1 VQVEALLKL
10 RPARDPYWRAW
21 LERTLAEC
29 HLDAGNIGSAQMLLS
44 NALAVFRE
52 FGDVR
57 REATILMIQGQAAM
71 QAGDI
76 DKALSGFA
84 SSLERYRTLGYA
96 AARERILHELRA
108 WKHRYG
114 VSEPVRQR
122 IADLIAAEPEK
133 RYVGRFIRSYLSL
146 LQFASILA
154 LPLALLLL
162 AVVAPTTNVI
172 SLVGG
177 VLSATTFYDPLRIVI
192 VIASLAVCYLGIY
205 AALALVV
212 IYLLPINRIEREQ
225 PDVIITRPGEIA
237 RYNSMGDLALEL
249 PWAEVGRWLALDR
262 CIWDRPMALYSRTFL
277 EDTSGR
283 DLMIDGITGW
293 YGDVQTDI
301 GHRLEVAGSAVQR
314 KDLGYQLLKSKSG
327 AAVVTG
333 MALLLLVTMF
343 ENRWIQ
349 VPIWFPA
356 GLYALISFLALSG
369 ALILGPLAYWIANRP
384 LKLQRA
390 LLLNENW
397 PNLLIVIGALPVLLY
412 IVSAGRALSID
423 ALNYSTFVWGV
434 YVLSEA
440 LVARFMSTLRGLR
453 LPLVVLATLLALLV
467 VARPAYAAYR
477 WQVGYTAKGQI
488 SDAIAVGSAPTSTS
502 ETSCSTGAADALAL
516 GNDPFSTYMIQ
527 GDCAAVGGDW
537 KESSGY
543 YQQAADSASPGSGEQ
558 ALALYNFWNATRRF
572 DRSQS
577 AAALKQLNQ
586 LCATSPRAR
595 PICIQIV
602 DQVNSSMR

>member
-1 VQVEALLKL
+1 
-10 RPARDPYWRAW
+10 
-21 LERTLAEC
+21 
-29 HLDAGNIGSAQMLLS
+29 
-44 NALAVFRE
+44 
-52 FGDVR
+52 
-57 REATILMIQGQAAM
+57 
-71 QAGDI
+71 
-76 DKALSGFA
+76 
-84 SSLERYRTLGYA
+84 
-96 AARERILHELRA
+96 
-108 WKHRYG
+108 
-114 VSEPVRQR
+114 
-122 IADLIAAEPEK
+122 
-133 RYVGRFIRSYLSL
+133 
-146 LQFASILA
+146 
-154 LPLALLLL
+154 
-162 AVVAPTTNVI
+162 
-172 SLVGG
+172 
-177 VLSATTFYDPLRIVI
+177 
-192 VIASLAVCYLGIY
+192 
-205 AALALVV
+205 
-212 IYLLPINRIEREQ
+212 
-225 PDVIITRPGEIA
+225 
-237 RYNSMGDLALEL
+237 
-249 PWAEVGRWLALDR
+249 
-262 CIWDRPMALYSRTFL
+262 
-277 EDTSGR
+277 
-283 DLMIDGITGW
+283 
-293 YGDVQTDI
+293 
-301 GHRLEVAGSAVQR
+301 
-314 KDLGYQLLKSKSG
+314 
-327 AAVVTG
+327 
-333 MALLLLVTMF
+333 MF

-356 GLYALISFLALSG
+356 WLYALISFLALSG

-602 DQVNSSMR
+602 DQVNSSTR